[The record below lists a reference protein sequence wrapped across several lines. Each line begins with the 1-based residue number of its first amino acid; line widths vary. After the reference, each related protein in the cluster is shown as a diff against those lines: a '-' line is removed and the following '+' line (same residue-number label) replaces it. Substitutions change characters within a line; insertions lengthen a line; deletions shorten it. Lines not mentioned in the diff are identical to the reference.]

1 MRVVGAG
8 VIDAYLAANPPSL
21 TSEFLRALIYEL
33 RENYWKKPQVL
44 ASAFPKADLSAL
56 PKAVFRLDD
65 GAVLVDTLVDFRTGV
80 VLVTGI
86 TEVSSAASSN

>member
-1 MRVVGAG
+1 MRVVGAD
-8 VIDAYLAANPPSL
+8 VIDAYLAARPPSL
-21 TSEFLRALIYEL
+21 TTEFLRALIYEL
-33 RENYWKKPQVL
+33 REHSWKKPQVF

-56 PKAVFRLDD
+56 PKAVFRLED

-86 TEVSSAASSN
+86 TEAPSPASSN